1 MEQIDGKIL
10 EGILD
15 SIGYPVVF
23 AGLDHVIRYM
33 NMPAMRY
40 FGEEKGWG
48 NLVGKSLLDCHN
60 PESVAKIKK
69 ALEHFKSGGGE
80 VFEQVNKKG
89 QRVYMTP
96 VRDAAGNLAGYFER
110 REFITTP

>member
-1 MEQIDGKIL
+1 MSQSGNKIL

-23 AGLDHVIRYM
+23 ADLTHVIRYM

-60 PESVAKIKK
+60 PGSVARIK
-69 ALEHFKSGGGE
+69 AAVEHFRGGGGE

-89 QRVYMTP
+89 QRVFMTP
-96 VRDAAGNLAGYFER
+96 VRDATGNLIGYFER
-110 REFITTP
+110 REFINQP